1 MVERSLRQAA
11 LWDEVKDRLDEP
23 GTSLSGGQQQR
34 LCIARAL
41 ANQPEVL
48 LMDEP
53 ARPWIRSRPSASRS
67 SSSELKRDYTIVI
80 VTHNMQQAARV
91 SDRTGFFYLGKL
103 VECGPTQ
110 QIFTQPGRRA
120 HRGLHHREIRMSQ
133 SQRHFHEELSHL
145 KQRLVALSS
154 EAEEATGNAVEAL
167 LRRDKTLAQ
176 DVIRGDRAINTLESA
191 IEEQAFQLIA
201 LHQPMARDLRLI
213 FSAIKIVH
221 DLERVGDHA
230 VNIAQSAER
239 LLAFP
244 HVVPEP
250 EIVEMA
256 RLSRQMLADA
266 LGAFVR
272 ADAPLAREV
281 CRRDDAV
288 DSLNDS
294 VFRILLTHM
303 MEDQRSIGACME
315 LLLVSRNLERVA
327 DLATNIAEDV
337 VFRG

>member
-1 MVERSLRQAA
+1 M
-11 LWDEVKDRLDEP
+11 
-23 GTSLSGGQQQR
+23 SGG
-34 LCIARAL
+34 
-41 ANQPEVL
+41 
-48 LMDEP
+48 
-53 ARPWIRSRPSASRS
+53 
-67 SSSELKRDYTIVI
+67 
-80 VTHNMQQAARV
+80 
-91 SDRTGFFYLGKL
+91 
-103 VECGPTQ
+103 
-110 QIFTQPGRRA
+110 
-120 HRGLHHREIRMSQ
+120 
-133 SQRHFHEELSHL
+133 QRHFHEELAHL
-145 KQRLVALSS
+145 KQRLMALSS
-154 EAEEATGNAVEAL
+154 EAEEAIGNAVDAL
-167 LRRDKTLAQ
+167 LRRDKGLALE
-176 DVIRGDRAINTLESA
+176 VIRGDRTINTLESA
-191 IEEQAFQLIA
+191 VEEQAFQLIA

-239 LLAFP
+239 LATFP

-256 RLSRQMLADA
+256 RLSRQMLSDA

-272 ADAPLAREV
+272 GDPTLAREV

-288 DSLNDS
+288 DALNDS

-303 MEDQRSIGACME
+303 MEDQRSIGPCME

-337 VFRG
+337 VFVAEGKTIKHHAEDTTLPEREATPKP

>member
-1 MVERSLRQAA
+1 M
-11 LWDEVKDRLDEP
+11 
-23 GTSLSGGQQQR
+23 SG
-34 LCIARAL
+34 
-41 ANQPEVL
+41 P
-48 LMDEP
+48 
-53 ARPWIRSRPSASRS
+53 
-67 SSSELKRDYTIVI
+67 
-80 VTHNMQQAARV
+80 
-91 SDRTGFFYLGKL
+91 
-103 VECGPTQ
+103 
-110 QIFTQPGRRA
+110 
-120 HRGLHHREIRMSQ
+120 
-133 SQRHFHEELSHL
+133 QRHFHDELAHL
-145 KQRLVALSS
+145 KQRLMALSS
-154 EAEEATGNAVEAL
+154 EAEDAIGNAVDAL
-167 LRRDKTLAQ
+167 LHRDRNLAQ
-176 DVIRGDRAINTLESA
+176 EVIRGDRAINTMESA
-191 IEEQAFQLIA
+191 IEEQAFQLVA

-250 EIVEMA
+250 AIVEMA
-256 RLSRQMLADA
+256 RLSRQMLADS
-266 LGAFVR
+266 LSAFVR
-272 ADAPLAREV
+272 GDAPLAREV

-303 MEDQRSIGACME
+303 MEDQRSIGTCME

-337 VFRG
+337 VFVAEGKTIKHHAEDGLSEQEAAPRP

>member
-1 MVERSLRQAA
+1 M
-11 LWDEVKDRLDEP
+11 
-23 GTSLSGGQQQR
+23 
-34 LCIARAL
+34 
-41 ANQPEVL
+41 NQPL
-48 LMDEP
+48 
-53 ARPWIRSRPSASRS
+53 
-67 SSSELKRDYTIVI
+67 
-80 VTHNMQQAARV
+80 
-91 SDRTGFFYLGKL
+91 
-103 VECGPTQ
+103 
-110 QIFTQPGRRA
+110 
-120 HRGLHHREIRMSQ
+120 
-133 SQRHFHEELSHL
+133 RHFHEELSHL
-145 KQRLVALSS
+145 KQRLMALSS

-167 LRRDKTLAQ
+167 LRRDKGLAQ
-176 DVIRGDRAINTLESA
+176 EVIRGDRTINTLESA

-256 RLSRQMLADA
+256 RQSRQMLADA
-266 LGAFVR
+266 LSAFVR
-272 ADAPLAREV
+272 GDAPLAREV

-288 DSLNDS
+288 DALNDS

-337 VFRG
+337 VFVAEGITIKHHAEDVLPEPETTPRT

>member
-1 MVERSLRQAA
+1 M
-11 LWDEVKDRLDEP
+11 
-23 GTSLSGGQQQR
+23 
-34 LCIARAL
+34 
-41 ANQPEVL
+41 
-48 LMDEP
+48 
-53 ARPWIRSRPSASRS
+53 
-67 SSSELKRDYTIVI
+67 
-80 VTHNMQQAARV
+80 
-91 SDRTGFFYLGKL
+91 TG
-103 VECGPTQ
+103 
-110 QIFTQPGRRA
+110 
-120 HRGLHHREIRMSQ
+120 
-133 SQRHFHEELSHL
+133 QRHFHEELAHL
-145 KQRLVALSS
+145 KQRLMALSS
-154 EAEEATGNAVEAL
+154 EAEEAISNAVEAL
-167 LRRDKTLAQ
+167 LRRDKGLAQ
-176 DVIRGDRAINTLESA
+176 DVIRGDRTINTLESA

-256 RLSRQMLADA
+256 RQSRQMLADA
-266 LGAFVR
+266 LSAFVR
-272 ADAPLAREV
+272 GDAPLAREV
-281 CRRDDAV
+281 CRRDDSV

-337 VFRG
+337 VFVAEGKTIKHHAEDVLPEPEATPRP